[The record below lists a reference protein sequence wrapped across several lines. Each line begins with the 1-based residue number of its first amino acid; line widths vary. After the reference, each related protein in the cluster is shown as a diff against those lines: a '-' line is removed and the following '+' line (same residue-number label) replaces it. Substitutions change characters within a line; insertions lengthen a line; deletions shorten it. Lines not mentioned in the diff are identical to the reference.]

1 MRELPLPIREF
12 LQTLTEDRR
21 PPAYLLVDESGV
33 LVACGGDLATYG
45 VVGLQDGA
53 DVTQRVP
60 FLAGLLPLDTGDLTF
75 LPYVQ
80 TIGESFA
87 DIYVFR
93 REQGTWIVLLDATRE
108 AVARQRVQQRAN
120 EGDMEVAQL
129 KWDEEALSEE
139 NAELERRVAERTAQL
154 VRVNLRLRRELDERE
169 KAERALRA
177 NEERLAMAQEA
188 GKVAA
193 FELFP
198 GQRRSKWSK
207 ELEALYGLAPGQ
219 HDGT

>member
-1 MRELPLPIREF
+1 
-12 LQTLTEDRR
+12 
-21 PPAYLLVDESGV
+21 LLVDESGL

-60 FLAGLLPLDTGDLTF
+60 FLAGLLPPDPGEVIF

-80 TIGESFA
+80 TVGESFA

-93 REQGTWIVLLDATRE
+93 REQRTWVVLLDATRE

-120 EGDMEVAQL
+120 ELDMEVAQL

-139 NAELERRVAERTAQL
+139 NAELERRVAERTVQL

-198 GQRRSKWSK
+198 G
-207 ELEALYGLAPGQ
+207 
-219 HDGT
+219 